1 MEAPMTAH
9 RYPQLADLISGW
21 FHQDYDIEGETVAEV
36 ISAFRAVTPP
46 DEQAALRTDI
56 SAFLAEHAA
65 AMEEDFETIFQ
76 PDVTPSALS
85 GSTRAF
91 LEEIQALLVPS

>member
-1 MEAPMTAH
+1 MTANH
-9 RYPQLADLISGW
+9 YPRLADLLGGW

-36 ISAFRAVTPP
+36 IGAFRAVTPP
-46 DEQAALRTDI
+46 DEQAALQTDI
-56 SAFLAEHAA
+56 SAFLTEHSETI
-65 AMEEDFETIFQ
+65 EEDFETIFQ

-91 LEEIQALLVPS
+91 LEEIQALLAPP

>member
-1 MEAPMTAH
+1 MTAH

-46 DEQAALRTDI
+46 RRASGAAD
-56 SAFLAEHAA
+56 
-65 AMEEDFETIFQ
+65 
-76 PDVTPSALS
+76 
-85 GSTRAF
+85 
-91 LEEIQALLVPS
+91 

>member
-1 MEAPMTAH
+1 MTAH
-9 RYPQLADLISGW
+9 RYPRLADLIGGW

-36 ISAFRAVTPP
+36 IGAFRAVTPA
-46 DEQAALRTDI
+46 DQQVALRADI
-56 SAFLAEHAA
+56 SAFLAEHSET
-65 AMEEDFETIFQ
+65 MEEDFETIFQ

-91 LEEIQALLVPS
+91 LEEIWALLAPP

>member
-1 MEAPMTAH
+1 MTANP
-9 RYPQLADLISGW
+9 YPRLADLLGGW

-36 ISAFRAVTPP
+36 IGAFRAVTPA
-46 DEQAALRTDI
+46 DQQAALRTDI
-56 SAFLAEHAA
+56 SAFLTEHSET
-65 AMEEDFETIFQ
+65 MEEDFETIFQ

-91 LEEIQALLVPS
+91 LEEIQALLAPP

>member
-1 MEAPMTAH
+1 MTANH
-9 RYPQLADLISGW
+9 YPRLADLLGGW

-36 ISAFRAVTPP
+36 IGAFRAVTPP

-56 SAFLAEHAA
+56 SAFLTEHSETI
-65 AMEEDFETIFQ
+65 EEDFETIFQ

-91 LEEIQALLVPS
+91 LEEIQALLAPP